1 MIRKT
6 LTLAALAALCAP
18 AIAEASFYR
27 ATSSALAC
35 ASRSEIE
42 KVIETG
48 LSDEPDA
55 NERYL
60 RLAGAL
66 LRTGRCVFVAEGA
79 PVIIEQIDG
88 EWVRISVTADP
99 RPLWV
104 HVAGIDWSAR

>member
-1 MIRKT
+1 MIRPT
-6 LTLAALAALCAP
+6 LILAALAALCAP
-18 AIAEASFYR
+18 SITQASFYR
-27 ATSSALAC
+27 ATNSALAC

-42 KVIETG
+42 TLIETG
-48 LSDEPDA
+48 LSDEAGSD
-55 NERYL
+55 ERYL
-60 RLAGAL
+60 RMAGAL

-79 PVIIEQIDG
+79 PVIVEQVDG